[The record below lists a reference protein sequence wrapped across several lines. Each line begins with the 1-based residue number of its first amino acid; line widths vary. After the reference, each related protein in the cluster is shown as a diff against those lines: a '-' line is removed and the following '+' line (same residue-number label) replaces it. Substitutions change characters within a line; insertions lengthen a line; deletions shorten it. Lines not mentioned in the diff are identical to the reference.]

1 MECRLEAAEQTVA
14 KQGKVVASYQPI
26 KALQDPKYYSHFT
39 IAKVLPT
46 GKLQTLNFES
56 GDVDMG
62 GGDTWSALLKSRF
75 LWMRAIIC
83 W

>member
-1 MECRLEAAEQTVA
+1 MDVDFEAAEQTVA

-46 GKLQTLNFES
+46 GKLQTLNF
-56 GDVDMG
+56 GIGRCGYG
-62 GGDTWSALLKSRF
+62 GR
-75 LWMRAIIC
+75 
-83 W
+83 